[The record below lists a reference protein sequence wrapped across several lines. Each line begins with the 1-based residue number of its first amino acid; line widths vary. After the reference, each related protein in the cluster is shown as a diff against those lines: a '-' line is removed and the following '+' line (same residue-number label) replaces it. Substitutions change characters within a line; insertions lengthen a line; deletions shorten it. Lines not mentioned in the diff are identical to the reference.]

1 MKLKSASIILVLLSG
16 MLFACGGSSSGSG
29 SGSSVSVANVVG
41 LTQPAAQDT
50 ITGNSLLVGAV
61 TYQSSETV
69 PVATVISQSPTAGTS
84 VATGSAVNFVVSSGT
99 AGVTGLASIV
109 GVYEWFDYYP
119 DGFIDEWYLGIDDQ
133 GYVSDYDYLGDSF
146 DNIANC
152 YVIDRDWLRFVHI
165 SGNRFSTTFDGDD
178 LGDVFIEVDQGGL
191 LITSLDGEQL
201 AIGPKVDIAVSD
213 FEAAECT

>member
-29 SGSSVSVANVVG
+29 SSVSVANVVG
-41 LTQPAAQDT
+41 LTQLQALVT
-50 ITGNSLLVGAV
+50 ITETSLVVGVV

-69 PVATVISQSPTAGTS
+69 AAATVISQSPTAGTS

-99 AGVTGLASIV
+99 AGVTGLASIA
-109 GVYEWFDYYP
+109 GVYESFDHYP
-119 DGFIDEWYLGIDDQ
+119 GGVVDEWYLGIDDQ
-133 GYVSDYDYLGDSF
+133 GFVTTYDYMGDSF

-152 YVIDRDWLRFVHI
+152 YDIDRDWFRFVHI
-165 SGNRFSTTFDGDD
+165 SGNLFSAIFDGDD
-178 LGDVFIEVDQGGL
+178 LGDVFIEFDQGGL

>member
-1 MKLKSASIILVLLSG
+1 MKLKSASVIFALLSG
-16 MLFACGGSSSGSG
+16 MLVACGGSS

-41 LTQPAAQDT
+41 LTQPEAQAT
-50 ITGNSLLVGAV
+50 ITDTSLVVGVV

-69 PVATVISQSPTAGTS
+69 TAATIISQSPTAGAS

-119 DGFIDEWYLGIDDQ
+119 GGIVDEWYLGINDQ

-146 DNIANC
+146 DNTANC
-152 YVIDRDWLRFVHI
+152 YVIDRDWARFMHI
-165 SGNRFSTTFDGDD
+165 SGNRFSTTFLGDEQ
-178 LGDVFIEVDQGGL
+178 GDVFIEFDQGGL
-191 LITSLDGEQL
+191 LITSSDGEQL
-201 AIGPKVDIAVSD
+201 SVGPKVNIAVSD